1 MSWLRRRTVDGRRDR
16 PSRSYP
22 LGRFPKWRE
31 MRHSWKP
38 LMAYFELVNI
48 FDYLARTDLSMY
60 IYLVILGD
68 AMLITRKLLPVYQ
81 ADRSTM
87 HRSGGPQQ

>member
-1 MSWLRRRTVDGRRDR
+1 
-16 PSRSYP
+16 
-22 LGRFPKWRE
+22 
-31 MRHSWKP
+31 
-38 LMAYFELVNI
+38 MAYFELVNI
-48 FDYLARTDLSMY
+48 FDNLARTDLSMY